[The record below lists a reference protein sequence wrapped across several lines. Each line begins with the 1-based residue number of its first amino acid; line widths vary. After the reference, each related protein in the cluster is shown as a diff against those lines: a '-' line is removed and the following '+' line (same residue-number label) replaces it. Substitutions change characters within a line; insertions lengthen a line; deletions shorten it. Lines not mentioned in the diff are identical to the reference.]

1 MIHIMTNFGG
11 RQMKYRNLYLIL
23 ALAILLAGCQS
34 TPYTLE
40 GSIQSNDI
48 ELPFTY
54 LHDPGSRVSE
64 KTIDRWEDI
73 LQTEGA
79 EALERKDKVFYFSM
93 SEDRQIE
100 FLQEVKD
107 EIFTF
112 VETDF
117 HNWTGGIEDAK
128 VEEDI
133 TKVTIY
139 VEDERYVND
148 IESNSGFNI
157 AVRHLAIFH
166 LFRGI
171 DPKDLSF
178 TIEFADHET
187 EKVIKKFTRE
197 EIYE

>member
-1 MIHIMTNFGG
+1 
-11 RQMKYRNLYLIL
+11 MKFRNLFVII
-23 ALAILLAGCQS
+23 ALPILLTGCNLFS
-34 TPYTLE
+34 YTLE
-40 GSIQSNDI
+40 GSIKSNEI

-54 LHDPGSRVSE
+54 LHNPGSRVTDNIVDMWE
-64 KTIDRWEDI
+64 KII
-73 LQTEGA
+73 QTEGG
-79 EALERKDKVFYFSM
+79 EDIERTDEQFTFSM
-93 SEDRQIE
+93 PEKRQIE

>member
-1 MIHIMTNFGG
+1 
-11 RQMKYRNLYLIL
+11 MKYRNLYLIL

-128 VEEDI
+128 VEEDV

-148 IESNSGFNI
+148 IELNSGFNI
-157 AVRHLAIFH
+157 AARHLAIFH